1 MFYNGIY
8 GNLPPVGVLRER
20 AGAVDNSQNPP
31 YTKQDFLSAFPIF
44 TNKASDDT
52 INEWITMANGV
63 IGYNRYK
70 GYWKFSMGLFV
81 AHNLV
86 LQLKLAGSA
95 DDSLKTLLNKTET
108 KGFKQSKSAGSLSVS
123 YDTGSALSDYNGWG
137 TLKDTEYGRQLI
149 DIMKTVGGGGIFY
162 VL

>member
-1 MFYNGIY
+1 MFNGIY
-8 GNLPPVGVLRER
+8 GNLPPVNVLRSK
-20 AGAVDNSQNPP
+20 AGAIDNSQNPE
-31 YTKQDFLSAFPIF
+31 YTVAMFLTAFPIF
-44 TNKASDDT
+44 TNKVTDD
-52 INEWITMANGV
+52 IIAEWITTANDV

-70 GYWKFSMGLFV
+70 GYWKLSMGLFV

-95 DDSLKTLLNKTET
+95 DDSLQTLLSKSET
-108 KGFKQSKSAGSLSVS
+108 KGFKQSKSVGSLSVS
-123 YDTGSALSDYNGWG
+123 YDTGSALADYNGWG

-149 DIMKTVGGGGIFY
+149 DIMKTVNGGGIFY